1 MIFIQ
6 ILLFKKKLQK
16 SKTYTCDDSGQVI
29 CHQGWSGIEK
39 LCTIPVCDFGNNQT
53 CVHGNCVAPNHC
65 ACEIGW
71 EGIQCDSC
79 ITLPGCQNGHCQN
92 EPFECICDETE
103 KWTGDH
109 CDERKKFQN
118 YNIYSYIPALPQQK
132 ICFCFSAICKT
143 GCEHGTCKNP
153 GECL

>member
-1 MIFIQ
+1 MNLIFYQDITTMHCRNQEYLVLFPLAKQKQNNFQRNISLKIQ
-6 ILLFKKKLQK
+6 KKLQK

-39 LCTIPVCDFGNNQT
+39 LCSIPVCDFGNNEICIHGK
-53 CVHGNCVAPNHC
+53 CVSPNLC

-109 CDERKKFQN
+109 CDERKKFH
-118 YNIYSYIPALPQQK
+118 K
-132 ICFCFSAICKT
+132 FF
-143 GCEHGTCKNP
+143 
-153 GECL
+153 

>member
-6 ILLFKKKLQK
+6 ILLFQKKLQK

-53 CVHGNCVAPNHC
+53 CINGNCVAPNHC

-118 YNIYSYIPALPQQK
+118 YNIYSYICLPLQK